1 MNSFCPAPWTSI
13 FYNKNGSRICCTNG
27 EFVPGSPADYRNS
40 SMLRE
45 IKQEFLDGKRPQS
58 CHNCWEFEDAG
69 LESIR
74 TQVYNKITPL
84 SPEGLTV
91 DTEVDLQYIEIRAS
105 NLCNFSCRM
114 CSPIDS
120 NQIAMEL
127 EEKPHLKQW
136 LLVDENQ
143 QTALEEITEE
153 DFNQIKK
160 SLPNAK
166 WIMLTGGE
174 PMIIKQYY
182 DLLDYM
188 NTNNISQNVTLQFH
202 TNASVY
208 NKKTVEKLQG
218 FKSLYITL
226 SLDGANQVAEYQ
238 RYGTDWSTVE
248 KNCFEL
254 AKLKNCYLSVN
265 SALSA
270 YTILDLENFTK
281 FLLTL
286 YNANTNTWFN
296 MKLVQYPKP
305 MKIYV
310 LNNELRERAI
320 QQIELSE
327 QLIKDIPNFSFLTD
341 GFKIWKEELRKPYNH
356 EEYNDFVMFTKDFD
370 ESRNENF
377 ESIFNYKLY

>member
-27 EFVPGSPADYRNS
+27 EFVPGSPNDYRNS
-40 SMLRE
+40 VMLKE

-74 TQVYNKITPL
+74 TQVYNKVTPL

-91 DTEVDLQYIEIRAS
+91 DSDIDLQYIEIRAS

-127 EEKPHLKQW
+127 EEKPHLKKW
-136 LLVDENQ
+136 LIIDDNQ
-143 QTALEEITEE
+143 QTALDEISAE
-153 DFNQIKK
+153 DFDQIKK
-160 SLPNAK
+160 ALPRAK

-188 NTNNISQNVTLQFH
+188 NDNNISQNVTLQFH

-208 NKKTVEKLQG
+208 NKRIVEKLEKL
-218 FKSLYITL
+218 KSLYITL
-226 SLDGANQVAEYQ
+226 SLDGSGQVAEYQ
-238 RYGTDWSTVE
+238 RHGTDWANVE

-281 FLLTL
+281 FLLRL
-286 YNANTNTWFN
+286 YNANTTTWFN

-310 LNNELRERAI
+310 LNAELRARAI
-320 QQIELSE
+320 EQINLAEN
-327 QLIKDIPNFSFLTD
+327 LIKDIPNFSLLVD
-341 GFKIWKEELRKPYNH
+341 GFKIWREELLNPFNNK
-356 EEYNDFVMFTKDFD
+356 EYQEFVAFTKDFD
-370 ESRNENF
+370 ESRNESF
-377 ESIFNYKLY
+377 ETIFNYKLY